1 MEIVY
6 VSISQKIVKKNN
18 QQSFKLSIHIS
29 SLFAFGILSVKIFN
43 IYIRNQFQISPEK
56 KAKINLRKNGRNHSL
71 LVLNV

>member
-43 IYIRNQFQISPEK
+43 IHK
-56 KAKINLRKNGRNHSL
+56 KPIPDKSREES
-71 LVLNV
+71 